1 MSGGSLNYFYEKLE
15 EHASDF
21 GDKELEKLVR
31 DLSQLFYSREWY
43 LSGDYGEC
51 KWNEARDKFKDKWLG
66 ERMKLTYGEISDIIA
81 GNQLVRFIDRKW
93 CEIMDP
99 IPSMYINKSWN
110 KFTVWAI
117 FVSNC
122 VYPHCITIML
132 DVNQPIFS

>member
-1 MSGGSLNYFYEKLE
+1 MT
-15 EHASDF
+15 
-21 GDKELEKLVR
+21 
-31 DLSQLFYSREWY
+31 
-43 LSGDYGEC
+43 
-51 KWNEARDKFKDKWLG
+51 
-66 ERMKLTYGEISDIIA
+66 LTYGELSDIIA
-81 GNQLVRFIDRKW
+81 GNQRVRFIDRGW

-132 DVNQPIFS
+132 DVNKPEEV